1 MPFAK
6 KGAGSAVNLEDV
18 AKRAHVSIAT
28 VSRVL
33 NNTGPVKTSTRTRVL
48 KAVKELRYH
57 PNLYAR
63 TLAGGK
69 SHTLGMIVS
78 NLENPF
84 FLDVFRALESSAH
97 QHGYEVLVANT
108 DYSPRRLTSSVHL
121 MMGRRVAGLAVIVS
135 EMDPSLIKE
144 LAESNQRT
152 VFYDVGVPGRNV
164 SNIRVDYEKGIR
176 KTAEYLYMLGHRR
189 MAFVGHHTGLT
200 PLLDRKKSFIEAM
213 KRYSGEVEFTTAAD
227 RDGPQGGQLAAHS
240 LLQSGFK
247 PTAIVVVN
255 DFMALGVLKELR
267 EAGLCVPGDVSVT
280 GYDNIGL
287 SEFACPPLTTVNIPR
302 ADIGRRAFEAL
313 VLQSEEIQAQG
324 CELRIN
330 PELVIRETTG
340 PAPRVLCSAPA

>member
-1 MPFAK
+1 M
-6 KGAGSAVNLEDV
+6 NLEDV
-18 AKRAHVSIAT
+18 AQRAQVSIAT

-33 NNTGPVKTSTRTRVL
+33 NNNGPVKASTRTRVL
-48 KAVKELRYH
+48 KAIKELRYH

-69 SHTLGMIVS
+69 SNTLGMIVS

-84 FLDVFRALESSAH
+84 FLDIFRALESSAH

-121 MMGRRVAGLAVIVS
+121 MMGRRVAGLAAIVS

-144 LAESNQRT
+144 LAESNQRI
-152 VFYDVGVPGRNV
+152 VFYDVGGPGRNV
-164 SNIRVDYEKGIR
+164 SNIRVNYEKGIR
-176 KTAEYLYMLGHRR
+176 KTVEYLYMLDHRR

-200 PLLDRKKSFIEAM
+200 PLLDRKKSFLDAV
-213 KRYSGEVEFTTAAD
+213 KQYSGEVEFATAAD
-227 RDGPQGGQLAAHS
+227 RDSPEGGQRAAHS
-240 LLQSGFK
+240 LLHSGFR

-267 EAGLCVPGDVSVT
+267 ESGLRVPEDVSVT

-287 SEFACPPLTTVNIPR
+287 SEFACPALTTVNIPR
-302 ADIGRRAFEAL
+302 SEIGHRAFEAL
-313 VLQSEEIQAQG
+313 ALPSDEMRSHG
-324 CELRIN
+324 YELRIS

-340 PAPRVLCSAPA
+340 RAPVVA